1 MNNTYLL
8 PLFLSGIAIIILLIA
23 FTVIMVLIQKQKQNR
38 YAREKQHAEMMKVS
52 PRTLDGYKDS
62 LFTKLNIHSRTG
74 LAIFAARIGIVP
86 LTSEG

>member
-1 MNNTYLL
+1 MTQL
-8 PLFLSGIAIIILLIA
+8 
-23 FTVIMVLIQKQKQNR
+23 QNR
-38 YAREKQHAEMMKVS
+38 RQDALLSVTEKEMEFLRHNCSDHSIKEIAEMMKVS